1 MSSNISVIRVCEH
14 CGKDFTARTTVTRFC
29 SDLCG
34 KRNYKQ
40 RQKEKKINQS
50 NKETETKKQSRVKQ
64 IKDVSILDYLNPTD
78 TARLLMCSVRN
89 VYKLI
94 DAGKLPYAQLSE
106 KKRLISRNDIDIYLQ
121 SLTKRNAI
129 VLDQIIDKPFDMD
142 NSFSMSEAQQYFS
155 ISEKALYDLIKRNN
169 IRKHK
174 SGKYVFVEKIELDK
188 LLTK

>member
-1 MSSNISVIRVCEH
+1 MSSNIKVIRVCEH
-14 CGKDFTARTTVTRFC
+14 CGKDFIARTTVTRFC

-50 NKETETKKQSRVKQ
+50 NKETETKKQSRVKL
-64 IKDVSILDYLNPTD
+64 IKDVSRLDYLNPTD

-94 DAGKLPYAQLSE
+94 DAGKLPYAQLLE
-106 KKRLISRNDIDIYLQ
+106 KKRLISRIDIDNYLQ
-121 SLTKRNAI
+121 SLTKRNTI
-129 VLDQIIDKPFDMD
+129 EKDGLSDKPFDME
-142 NSFSMSEAQQYFS
+142 NSFSMSEAQQYYR
-155 ISEKALYDLIKRNN
+155 ISEKTLYDLIKRNN
-169 IRKHK
+169 IRKQK
-174 SGKYVFVEKIELDK
+174 SGKYVFVEKKELDK

>member
-50 NKETETKKQSRVKQ
+50 NKETERLRQKSIKP
-64 IKDVSILDYLNPTD
+64 IKDVSTLEYLNPSD
-78 TARLLMCSVRN
+78 TAKLLQCSRVYVYQLLDNGRLPFV
-89 VYKLI
+89 
-94 DAGKLPYAQLSE
+94 QLSE
-106 KKRLISRNDIDIYLQ
+106 KKRLISRSDIDIYLQ
-121 SLTKRNAI
+121 SLTKRNTIISDI
-129 VLDQIIDKPFDMD
+129 VIDKPFDMD
-142 NSFSMSEAQQYFS
+142 NCFSMSEAQKYYS

-174 SGKYVFVEKIELDK
+174 SGKYVFVEKNELDK

>member
-94 DAGKLPYAQLSE
+94 DAGKLPYAQLSD

>member
-121 SLTKRNAI
+121 SLTKRNTI
-129 VLDQIIDKPFDMD
+129 LQDKVIDKPFDID
-142 NSFSMSEAQQYFS
+142 NSFSMSEAQQYYS
-155 ISEKALYDLIKRNN
+155 ISEKTLYDLIKRNN

-174 SGKYVFVEKIELDK
+174 SGKYVFVEKNELDK

>member
-29 SDLCG
+29 SDICG

-50 NKETETKKQSRVKQ
+50 NKETKIIKQ
-64 IKDVSILDYLNPTD
+64 IRFNRNKDLSNLEYLNPSD
-78 TARLLMCSVRN
+78 TAKLLQCSRVYVYQLLDNGRLPFV
-89 VYKLI
+89 
-94 DAGKLPYAQLSE
+94 QLSE

-121 SLTKRNAI
+121 SLTKRN
-129 VLDQIIDKPFDMD
+129 IIEKVSLSDKPFDMD
-142 NSFSMSEAQQYFS
+142 NSFSMSEAQQYYS

>member
-64 IKDVSILDYLNPTD
+64 IKDVSRLDYLNPTD

-94 DAGKLPYAQLSE
+94 DAGKLPYAQLSD

>member
-1 MSSNISVIRVCEH
+1 MSSNITVIRVCEH
-14 CGKDFTARTTVTRFC
+14 CSNDFTARTTVTRFC
-29 SDLCG
+29 SDLCA

-50 NKETETKKQSRVKQ
+50 NKETENKKQIRVKRIKDLSNLEFLNPSDTAKLLQCSRVYVYQ
-64 IKDVSILDYLNPTD
+64 LLNNG
-78 TARLLMCSVRN
+78 RLPFV
-89 VYKLI
+89 
-94 DAGKLPYAQLSE
+94 QLSE

-121 SLTKRNAI
+121 SLTKRN
-129 VLDQIIDKPFDMD
+129 IIEKDSQSDKPFDMD
-142 NSFSMSEAQQYFS
+142 NSFSMSEAQQYYG

-174 SGKYVFVEKIELDK
+174 SGKYVFVEKNELDK